1 MSQLFASGGQSIGVS
16 AKTYVI
22 VIVALFVIVRNW
34 KGPEFFAVGAWLRQ
48 LCCIHRGAVPA
59 VHRRWLWS
67 MGGGRPRALSSGS
80 PEDTHSAAAEWG
92 VGGCGLAP
100 EKVGH

>member
-1 MSQLFASGGQSIGVS
+1 MSPLFASGGQSIGVS